1 MNKAIE
7 SNNAGEVFKTVEQE
21 KLSKKQETKSV
32 KLTYK
37 TLPNFVPGKITQ
49 SINLIVCNVFNEPLS
64 PIFIFTRIS
73 SV

>member
-37 TLPNFVPGKITQ
+37 TLPNFAKLRSFHGF
-49 SINLIVCNVFNEPLS
+49 L
-64 PIFIFTRIS
+64 FIWDN
-73 SV
+73 